1 MFELGVNFAGGL
13 YQGDRE
19 EQEDN
24 YGFVNSDILEQENS
38 LLLLLADGMGGHT
51 SGELASLI
59 AVETF
64 AESFVENSALSDHP
78 RLLHSLHAAN
88 AGIDDAIKENPHHD
102 GMGCTFV
109 GVLFRENTMRW
120 ISVGDS
126 PLWIFQKG
134 KLRQLNQVHT
144 VAVDLDAQVASSQ
157 ISDEVAICSPHRN
170 KLTSALTGNSLE
182 LIDCPVEI
190 LELVSEDVIVCGSD
204 GILSLEENKL
214 IRCLE
219 ACRVRSAREVVDRM
233 IYEIEELRKEKQDNA
248 AVAVIKIS

>member
-1 MFELGVNFAGGL
+1 MFQLGINFAGGL
-13 YQGDRE
+13 YQGDRQD
-19 EQEDN
+19 QEDN
-24 YGFVNSDILEQENS
+24 YGFVDSDILKQENS

-51 SGELASLI
+51 SGELASSI
-59 AVETF
+59 AVQTF
-64 AESFVENSALSDHP
+64 AESFVENSFVSDHP
-78 RLLHSLHAAN
+78 RLLHSLYAAN
-88 AGIDDAIKENPHHD
+88 AGIDEAIKENPDHD

-134 KLRQLNQVHT
+134 ELRQLNQAHT
-144 VAVDLDAQVASSQ
+144 VAAELDAQVASGQ
-157 ISDEVAICSPHRN
+157 ISDEEALRSPHRN

-190 LELVSEDVIVCGSD
+190 LELISEDVIVCGSD
-204 GILSLEENKL
+204 GILSLEENQL

-219 ACRVRSAREVVDRM
+219 VRKVGSAREIVDRM
-233 IYEIEELRKEKQDNA
+233 IHDIKELRKEKQDNTT
-248 AVAVIKIS
+248 VAVIKIS